1 MEFFIFKTLQ
11 VLSRESAI
19 AMVTKI
25 LFFARRRSRRAK
37 KRLQWTQRP
46 ELLLQRWR
54 GDCQI
59 NELMR
64 LLCSF
69 AALHFAMAMRPF
81 CRSLRSR
88 QLKKKPPENLG
99 GSYHIVKKPIIMK
112 PSEPTDLLICQ
123 NIPFR
128 YRTKKPISRSLVIT

>member
-37 KRLQWTQRP
+37 KKIVVDVATRVAALA
-46 ELLLQRWR
+46 RWR

-69 AALHFAMAMRPF
+69 AALHSSQWQCGRFVARFARAN
-81 CRSLRSR
+81 S
-88 QLKKKPPENLG
+88 KKTSKKFRRFL
-99 GSYHIVKKPIIMK
+99 SY
-112 PSEPTDLLICQ
+112 S
-123 NIPFR
+123 
-128 YRTKKPISRSLVIT
+128 